1 VPRRFFDAAVT
12 FLAANSG
19 QILYKFAEKE
29 RIPSAW
35 IAGVRQRLDTKDYNS
50 MKITKG
56 RTRGVLG
63 FHLSRLRFRLGSVFA
78 RPGGRMSFL
87 DILIG
92 KPLPTSDERAEQLGI
107 SAGIPIFGLDALS
120 SAAYGPEAALT
131 LLLPLGAAG
140 IAYIVPIS
148 VSIIILLTI
157 VYFSY
162 RQTIAAYPNGGG
174 SYTVAKENLGT
185 YPGLLAAAALMIDYI
200 LTAAVGIS
208 AGVGALVSAAPSLEP
223 RTLSL
228 CLGILLV
235 VTIVN
240 LRGLREAGAVFMI
253 PTYLFVGSLLVA
265 LVVGLVKTV
274 LAGGHPLPVVAPPAL
289 PSSVAAAASV
299 WVLLQV
305 FSNGCTAM
313 TGVEAVSNGVRA
325 FREPTV
331 RNAQRTLTVIIGILI
346 IMLAGIAYLV
356 RAYGIAATDPG
367 QPGYQS
373 VLSMLVAAIAGRGW
387 FYYTAIGSVL
397 VILCL
402 SANTAFADFPRLCRA
417 IAQNSFLPH
426 SFGFRGRR
434 LVYSQG
440 IIVLAVL
447 AAIILFLFGG
457 VTDRLIPLYA
467 IGAFLAFTL
476 SQAGMVSHWRKAK
489 GPGAARSMFINGL
502 GALATGITL
511 LVVLVA
517 KFTSGAWVT
526 VLLVAVLLIF
536 MMRVRRHYDRV
547 AQEIK
552 SSAVL
557 DVSSQKPPIVIVPIQ
572 EWGKI
577 AKNALQFAL
586 TLSPEIHAVHVATE
600 EDVSELQEKW
610 SRVVDAPAK
619 KAGINAPKLVTLPS
633 PYRLV
638 ITPIVDYVLKIE
650 HANPGRNI
658 AVIVPE
664 LVEHHWYHYPL
675 HNQRAEL
682 LKAFLLFKGDRRIIL
697 VNVPWYL
704 KA

>member
-1 VPRRFFDAAVT
+1 
-12 FLAANSG
+12 
-19 QILYKFAEKE
+19 
-29 RIPSAW
+29 
-35 IAGVRQRLDTKDYNS
+35 
-50 MKITKG
+50 
-56 RTRGVLG
+56 
-63 FHLSRLRFRLGSVFA
+63 
-78 RPGGRMSFL
+78 MSFL

-92 KPLPTSDERAEQLGI
+92 KPLPTSDERAEQVGV

-140 IAYIVPIS
+140 VAYIVPIS
-148 VSIIILLTI
+148 LSIIVLLTI

-162 RQTIAAYPNGGG
+162 RQTIAAYPGGGG
-174 SYTVAKENLGT
+174 SYTVASENLGT

-208 AGVGALVSAAPSLEP
+208 AGVGALVSAVPSLEP

-228 CLGILLV
+228 CLAILLV

-240 LRGLREAGAVFMI
+240 LRGVREAGAVFLI

-265 LVVGLVKTV
+265 IVLGLVKTV
-274 LAGGHPLPVVAPPAL
+274 HAGGHPVAVVAPPAL

-346 IMLAGIAYLV
+346 VLLAGIAYLV

-417 IAQNSFLPH
+417 IAQNNFLPH
-426 SFGFRGRR
+426 SLGYRGRR

-440 IIVLAVL
+440 IVALAVL
-447 AAIILFLFGG
+447 SAILLILFGG

-476 SQAGMVSHWRKAK
+476 SQAGMVGHWRKTK
-489 GPGAARSMFINGL
+489 GPGAGRSMFINGL
-502 GALATGITL
+502 GALATGVTL

-517 KFTSGAWVT
+517 KFTQGAWVT
-526 VLLVAVLLIF
+526 ALLVAVLLIF
-536 MMRVRRHYDRV
+536 MTRVRRHYDRV
-547 AQEIK
+547 AHEVK
-552 SSAVL
+552 SSTPL
-557 DVSSQKPPIVIVPIQ
+557 DVTSQSPPIVIVPIQ

-577 AKNALQFAL
+577 AQNALRIAL
-586 TLSPEIHAVHVATE
+586 TLSPDIYAVHVATE
-600 EDVSELQEKW
+600 EDCSELQEKW
-610 SRVVDAPAK
+610 SRIVDAPAK
-619 KAGINAPKLVTLPS
+619 KAGINPPKLVTLTS

-638 ITPIVDYVLKIE
+638 VTPIVDYVLKTE
-650 HANPGRNI
+650 RANPGRNI

-664 LVEHHWYHYPL
+664 LVERHWYHYPL
-675 HNQRAEL
+675 HNQRAQL
-682 LKAFLLFKGDRRIIL
+682 LKAFILFKGDRRIIL
-697 VNVPWYL
+697 MNVPWYL
-704 KA
+704 KD